1 MKELTRIPFHDA
13 TIYTT
18 ADGAYVALRPI
29 CEALGL
35 DFSSQRHRLKR
46 KTWACVVIMTTQMP
60 GDDQRRDVT
69 FLDRRTFTM
78 WLATIDTGRI
88 KDERSRALIDTY
100 QCEAAD
106 VLDKYFHEG
115 FVVNPRTEAKE
126 LMELI
131 ALAKGAVSPDH
142 LEAKARIILA
152 RAMGEAP
159 QIEAQARPLYAQDFM
174 IQQGAT
180 RDEVRRYSSVFGKE
194 VKKAYK
200 LAHAGQ
206 VPGKYPYETPE
217 GQIRDV
223 CAYTEADRPLM
234 ERVWREKFA
243 HRLNHEN

>member
-1 MKELTRIPFHDA
+1 VKELTRVPFHDT

-18 ADGAYVALRPI
+18 ADGAYVALRPV
-29 CEALGL
+29 CETLGL
-35 DFSSQRHRLKR
+35 DANGQWQRLRRRSWATACMMHAVAADGKKR
-46 KTWACVVIMTTQMP
+46 EMT
-60 GDDQRRDVT
+60 
-69 FLDRRTFTM
+69 FIDRRTFAM

-88 KDERSRALIDTY
+88 KDERSRALIDAY

-106 VLDKYFHEG
+106 ALDRYFNEG
-115 FVVNPRTEAKE
+115 VAVNPRTEAKE

-159 QIEAQARPLYAQDFM
+159 QIEAQARPLYAQDFK

-200 LAHAGQ
+200 SAHAGQ

-243 HRLNHEN
+243 HRLNHES